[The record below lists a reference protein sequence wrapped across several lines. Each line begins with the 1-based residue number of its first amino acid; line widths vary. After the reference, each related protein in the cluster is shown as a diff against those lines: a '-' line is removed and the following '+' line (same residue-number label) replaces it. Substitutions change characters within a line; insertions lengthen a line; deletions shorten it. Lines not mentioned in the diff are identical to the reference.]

1 MEHGGRKMRLAAGE
15 WPRFSC
21 CQADKWAFCAR
32 RALNFSL
39 FLTKTNFFKPVLPEP
54 HHYKLPSARTHW
66 STTKYVPISLEQTLS
81 EPFRRV
87 RAGTGRASPKGVMP
101 DTCAKEATA
110 RHLQSIKGVG
120 ESRGGEP

>member
-66 STTKYVPISLEQTLS
+66 STPKYAPISLEQTLS
-81 EPFRRV
+81 ETFRRV
-87 RAGTGRASPKGVMP
+87 RAGTKPCVTERRDAGCVRAMRVTP
-101 DTCAKEATA
+101 ATA
-110 RHLQSIKGVG
+110 N
-120 ESRGGEP
+120 P